1 MSRFA
6 TKGRHWNGQTFK
18 QLGLL
23 AIPALLAL
31 IMTTP
36 PISTKIEHLVGLN
49 TLFSLRGAIAPPN
62 DILIV
67 TLNTRAAEALSLSQY
82 SHTWPRSIYADAI
95 KRLHTA
101 KAPLIVMDIAFKNER
116 EASMDQALAE
126 AIEQHQRVILFT
138 YLKRHQINNAGA
150 LIDIEEVFPPAS
162 LFAQQALATGPFV
175 LPKYPANVAF
185 ADLFHREGNRVLASQ
200 PLLAFSAALFPEQ
213 RNIEEITFKLISAA
227 QSAANYRAFKTQYP
241 EVPRNTFHAL
251 RSHKPLTIN
260 FYGGP
265 QTLPTLPIDKLL
277 AMTNDELSQQVR
289 GKTIYIGYL
298 ETQQTEQQDAYL
310 TVYSTT
316 QGLDISGVEISAT
329 TFSNLLHGTSL
340 RAMPASLALAINA
353 FVIFVVWL
361 AYRFSPS
368 RNLLMQTA
376 VFAGYFALTYY
387 CFRQYYLWLPLASIA
402 ISAITTNS
410 FLLLAQYHHHKAQ
423 LRKVRYALRQYLPAD
438 AATQV
443 SSSIA
448 SLSKQHQLVHGVVL
462 MTDIKGYTRLSEDL
476 PPAELHQLMNRYYP
490 LLIDSVKRH
499 GGIVGNIV
507 GDSLLALW
515 TGPAITP
522 TMAEAAYQ
530 CAEDIQQKINS
541 NSQIKRD
548 LPTCIALHG
557 GQFSL
562 GNLGANGHYEY
573 SPVGDIINA
582 ASRIE
587 HLNRDLGTCLL
598 VSENVVSALNEV
610 ETLEAPLRN
619 IGAFHLRNKKQA
631 IELYSQ
637 PIADNHWQQC
647 FEQALSAF
655 NSGQLNEAKAK
666 FTDILEQLNDG
677 PSRYYF
683 NLTTQPTEEGKEP

>member
-1 MSRFA
+1 MALIA
-6 TKGRHWNGQTFK
+6 TKHRLFKSQLVK
-18 QLGLL
+18 QLVLL
-23 AIPALLAL
+23 VVPTLVALVA
-31 IMTTP
+31 TSP
-36 PISTKIEHLVGLN
+36 PISTKIEHQGGLN
-49 TLFSLRGAIAPPN
+49 TLFRMRGAITPPD

-67 TLNTRAAEALSLSQY
+67 TLNTRAADALELSQY

-95 KRLHTA
+95 DRLA
-101 KAPLIVMDIAFKNER
+101 AANAPLVVMDIAFKNER
-116 EASMDQALAE
+116 EPKMDAALAK
-126 AIEQHQRVILFT
+126 ALSNHGRVILFT

-150 LIDIEEVFPPAS
+150 LIDIEEVFPPADI
-162 LFAQQALATGPFV
+162 FAHQALTNGPFV

-185 ADLFHREGNRVLASQ
+185 ADLFHREGKRVLASQ
-200 PLLAFSAALFPEQ
+200 PLLAFSAALFPEST
-213 RNIEEITFKLISAA
+213 NIEETTFKLVSAA
-227 QSAANYRAFKTQYP
+227 QSAANYRAFSKQYP
-241 EVPRNTFHAL
+241 TVPINTFHSL
-251 RSHKPLTIN
+251 RSDSPLVIN

-265 QTLPTLPIDKLL
+265 QTLPTLPIDKLFAMPASEL
-277 AMTNDELSQQVR
+277 AEKVR
-289 GKTIYIGYL
+289 NKTVYIGYL

-310 TVYSTT
+310 TVYSTA

-329 TFSNLLHGTSL
+329 TFSNLVHGHSL
-340 RAMPASLALAINA
+340 RAIPASLALALNILLIA
-353 FVIFVVWL
+353 LIWFF
-361 AYRFSPS
+361 YRLSPS
-368 RNLLMQTA
+368 RNLLLQAALVT
-376 VFAGYFALTYY
+376 GYFAFAYF
-387 CFRQYYLWLPLASIA
+387 CFRRHYLWLPLVSL
-402 ISAITTNS
+402 AITTVITNS
-410 FLLLAQYHHHKAQ
+410 FLLLAQYHRHKTQ

-462 MTDIKGYTRLSEDL
+462 MTDIKGYTTLSEEL

-522 TMAEAAYQ
+522 EMAEAAYQ

-587 HLNRDLGTCLL
+587 HLNRDLGTSLL
-598 VSENVVSALNEV
+598 LSRSVHAQLAEERVDD
-610 ETLEAPLRN
+610 LRYL
-619 IGAFHLRNKKQA
+619 GEFELRNKSKG
-631 IELYSQ
+631 IPLYTHQ
-637 PIADNHWQQC
+637 
-647 FEQALSAF
+647 
-655 NSGQLNEAKAK
+655 NEAFENSIDFPDALAAYENGEYKIAEDK
-666 FTDILEQLNDG
+666 FSEIFDTTCDG
-677 PSRYYF
+677 PALYYK
-683 NLTTQPTEEGKEP
+683 NKIKTLVKNE

>member
-1 MSRFA
+1 MALIA
-6 TKGRHWNGQTFK
+6 TNRRLFK
-18 QLGLL
+18 TQAFRQLGLV
-23 AIPALLAL
+23 AVPALLAL
-31 IMTTP
+31 LMTSP
-36 PISTKIEHLVGLN
+36 SIITKVEHQGGLN
-49 TLFSLRGAIAPPN
+49 TLFRMRGAIPPPD

-67 TLNTRAAEALSLSQY
+67 TLNARAAEALALSQY

-95 KRLHTA
+95 RRLHA
-101 KAPLIVMDIAFKNER
+101 ANAPLIVMDIAFKNER
-116 EASMDQALAE
+116 EAVMDEALAN
-126 AIEQHQRVILFT
+126 AIAQHGRVILFT
-138 YLKRHQINNAGA
+138 YLKRHQIDNAGA
-150 LIDIEEVFPPAS
+150 FIDIEEVFPPANI
-162 LFAQQALATGPFV
+162 FAQEALATGPFV
-175 LPKYPANVAF
+175 LPKYPAKVAF
-185 ADLFHREGNRVLASQ
+185 ADLFHREGKRVLASQ
-200 PLLAFSAALFPEQ
+200 PLLAFSAARFSEST
-213 RNIEEITFKLISAA
+213 NIEETTFKLVSAA
-227 QSAANYRAFKTQYP
+227 QTAANYRAFAKHYP
-241 EVPRNTFHAL
+241 DVPANTFHAL
-251 RSHKPLTIN
+251 RSQEPLVIN

-265 QTLPTLPIDKLL
+265 QTLPSLPIDKLL
-277 AMTNDELSQQVR
+277 AMPVDALTEKVR
-289 GKTIYIGYL
+289 GKTVYIGYL

-310 TVYSTT
+310 TVYSTA

-329 TFSNLLHGTSL
+329 TFSNLAHGHSL
-340 RAMPASLALAINA
+340 RALPASLGLILNILLIA
-353 FVIFVVWL
+353 FIWL
-361 AYRFSPS
+361 SYRLSPS
-368 RNLLMQTA
+368 RNLLLQTTLIT
-376 VFAGYFALTYY
+376 GYFAFAYI
-387 CFRQYYLWLPLASIA
+387 CFRRYYLWLPLVSL
-402 ISAITTNS
+402 AITAIITNG

-462 MTDIKGYTRLSEDL
+462 MTDIKGYTTLSENL

-522 TMAEAAYQ
+522 EMAEAAYQ

-541 NSQIKRD
+541 SSQIKRD

-587 HLNRDLGTCLL
+587 HLNRDLGTSLL
-598 VSENVVSALNEV
+598 LSENVVSALTDNQ
-610 ETLEAPLRN
+610 AAIPLRN

-631 IELYSQ
+631 IELFSYA
-637 PIADNHWQQC
+637 IADNHWQQC
-647 FEQALSAF
+647 FEQALRAF
-655 NSGQLNEAKAK
+655 NDGQLDEAKIQ
-666 FTDILEQLNDG
+666 FSVILDQLDDG

-683 NLTTQPTEEGKEP
+683 NLTTQPTQEGKQP